1 MSIAEKAAQLRSLV
15 RLISD
20 SAEAVIA
27 EWETEGDT
35 PHDVSLV
42 PRLPSKELFEAR
54 RVFIGACGM
63 GMDLVHDPFVRMT
76 EVAAS
81 FYNSQALRIA
91 AETRI
96 ADALKDAN
104 PQKGVSVQE
113 ISRQVGIAPEGLS
126 KILRTLSSLHIFA
139 EVEENFYCNTN
150 TSRHLVNNEPLRCW
164 LMVHCMETFTAAGK
178 LPQVLY
184 NTVGKPS
191 TGLRSAFQTAYD
203 YTGSVWEWIEESI
216 VQPDGTVGPRP
227 ELDIWLTGMWKFGLE
242 HVQAPAVCLDFPW
255 EAVGSKTVVDVGAG
269 VGGMSFELATRYPKL
284 QFVVQDRPVILEKA
298 KEFWTSSLPDAG
310 VKNRVRFHPQN
321 FFEEQSVK
329 GADIYILR
337 HIMHDWADDECV
349 TILKSL
355 REAMG
360 PESLIL
366 VADNVMQTT
375 AGSPHLK
382 PAPAP
387 LPANYGF
394 AHTFANMHDL
404 LMFSMFNGGE
414 RTVGGFESLAVRAGL
429 KVTRVWECRGFTS
442 LTEMKRDD
450 HVA

>member
-1 MSIAEKAAQLRSLV
+1 
-15 RLISD
+15 
-20 SAEAVIA
+20 
-27 EWETEGDT
+27 
-35 PHDVSLV
+35 
-42 PRLPSKELFEAR
+42 
-54 RVFIGACGM
+54 
-63 GMDLVHDPFVRMT
+63 
-76 EVAAS
+76 
-81 FYNSQALRIA
+81 
-91 AETRI
+91 
-96 ADALKDAN
+96 
-104 PQKGVSVQE
+104 
-113 ISRQVGIAPEGLS
+113 
-126 KILRTLSSLHIFA
+126 
-139 EVEENFYCNTN
+139 
-150 TSRHLVNNEPLRCW
+150 
-164 LMVHCMETFTAAGK
+164 
-178 LPQVLY
+178 
-184 NTVGKPS
+184 
-191 TGLRSAFQTAYD
+191 
-203 YTGSVWEWIEESI
+203 
-216 VQPDGTVGPRP
+216 
-227 ELDIWLTGMWKFGLE
+227 
-242 HVQAPAVCLDFPW
+242 
-255 EAVGSKTVVDVGAG
+255 
-269 VGGMSFELATRYPKL
+269 MSFELATRYPKL

-298 KEFWTSSLPDAG
+298 KEFWTSSLPDA
-310 VKNRVRFHPQN
+310 VVNNRVRFHPHN

-337 HIMHDWADDECV
+337 HIMYVTLRRSHPSTIYLRAYCSSTNRHDWADDECV
-349 TILKSL
+349 TILRSL

-450 HVA
+450 YVV